1 MKKDKTEEMQK
12 KGRGDE
18 ASQSEAPLKEAQEV
32 RPEEEP
38 KAPEADP
45 NLAVIQALQKERD
58 DYIDALKRERA
69 DFENFKKRN
78 QALSLKVYTDTVAEV
93 AGKFLPVLDNLERA
107 LLASTE
113 AGPLTEGVKL
123 VEKQLIG
130 VFESLG
136 VKRIEAEGKA
146 FDPNFHE
153 AVAQVEGEKGEEPG
167 TVRQV
172 MQKGYS
178 IGDRVLRHSMVSVIR

>member
-12 KGRGDE
+12 KGRADE
-18 ASQSEAPLKEAQEV
+18 TSQSEAPLKEAQEV

-38 KAPEADP
+38 KTPEADP
-45 NLAVIQALQKERD
+45 NLVVIEALQKERD

-167 TVRQV
+167 TVKQV